1 MRPYGMKK
9 RGNKLHP
16 RNECGICSAHPVTKG
31 QARMAI
37 KKELKER
44 ITEWQGAS
52 LQNQIHWFKSNCVLI
67 MTYSSTV
74 EQGAVNSQVLGSNP
88 SKPAIGRLNYLV
100 VVLT

>member
-52 LQNQIHWFKSNCVLI
+52 LQN
-67 MTYSSTV
+67 
-74 EQGAVNSQVLGSNP
+74 
-88 SKPAIGRLNYLV
+88 
-100 VVLT
+100 